1 MITIVIPKQHILH
14 SFFFGWLYG
23 VGAVKVGGY
32 VSEFQIKFSYFH
44 ELRYR
49 FSRKAENFF
58 VQKRACYALNIKNE
72 TNAKKSSCFRVTFYE
87 FLTHTNRH
95 INNHK
100 LLNNEWG

>member
-1 MITIVIPKQHILH
+1 MIPLVIPKQHMLH

-49 FSRKAENFF
+49 FSRKAENFYLKF
-58 VQKRACYALNIKNE
+58 LIQTFCKNIMKQKL
-72 TNAKKSSCFRVTFYE
+72 KKVVV
-87 FLTHTNRH
+87 L
-95 INNHK
+95 
-100 LLNNEWG
+100 G